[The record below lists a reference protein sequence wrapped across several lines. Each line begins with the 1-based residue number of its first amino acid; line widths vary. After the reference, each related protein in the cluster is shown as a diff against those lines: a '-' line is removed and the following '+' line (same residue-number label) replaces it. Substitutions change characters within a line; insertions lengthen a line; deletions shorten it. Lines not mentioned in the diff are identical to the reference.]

1 MQNTSRARKAG
12 IIGMVGAV
20 LWAIVNIL
28 EVSFNLFPPNG
39 SGPLY
44 VINQILAL
52 VALGAIAWGL
62 LGIIWGAGVSG
73 RFGKIVVWVFSIG
86 HILIVVGGLMALLLR
101 ADDSPIFIVFPI
113 GALMMDVGALLTGIA
128 VIKSKQWG
136 GWQRFMPLIYAIYLW
151 LAIEIPFMMGVFG
164 DDGPVGMVEIVQDLG
179 LFLIALAVYT
189 SQAKEITSAQ
199 TSAIGQV

>member
-20 LWAIVNIL
+20 LWAIVNVL

-44 VINQILAL
+44 VTNQILAL
-52 VALGAIAWGL
+52 VALGAIAWGI
-62 LGIIWGAGVSG
+62 LGIIWGGGVGG
-73 RFGKIVVWVFSIG
+73 RFGRIVVWIFSIG
-86 HILIVVGGLMALLLR
+86 HMLILVGGLMALLLR
-101 ADDSPIFIVFPI
+101 TDDSPVFLIFPI

-128 VIKSKQWG
+128 VIKDKQWS

-151 LAIEIPFMMGVFG
+151 LVIEVPFIMGAYG
-164 DDGPVGMVEIVQDLG
+164 EMGPVGTVEIIQDLG

-189 SQAKEITSAQ
+189 MQSSQPVAQ
-199 TSAIGQV
+199 TPVSA

>member
-20 LWAIVNIL
+20 LWAIVNVL

-44 VINQILAL
+44 VSNQILAL
-52 VALGAIAWGL
+52 VALGAIAWGI
-62 LGIIWGAGVSG
+62 LGIIWGGGVSG
-73 RFGKIVVWVFSIG
+73 RFGKIVVWIFSIG
-86 HILIVVGGLMALLLR
+86 HILIVVGGTMALLLR
-101 ADDSPIFIVFPI
+101 TDDSPIFLVFPL
-113 GALMMDVGALLTGIA
+113 GALMMNVGALLTGIA
-128 VIKSKQWG
+128 VIKDKRWG

-151 LAIEIPFMMGVFG
+151 LAIEVPFMMGVYG
-164 DDGPVGMVEIVQDLG
+164 EGGPVGMVEIIQDLG

-189 SQAKEITSAQ
+189 TGKQ
-199 TSAIGQV
+199 TSPTLSAAAS